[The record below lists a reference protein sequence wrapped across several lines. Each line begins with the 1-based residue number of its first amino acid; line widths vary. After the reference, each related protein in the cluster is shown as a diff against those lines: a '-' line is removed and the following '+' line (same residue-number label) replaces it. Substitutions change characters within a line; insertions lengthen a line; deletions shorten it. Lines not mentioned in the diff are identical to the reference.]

1 MKITT
6 KRVLAVTITVV
17 CALALTLTIGF
28 FPSGKGNNETIS
40 NSDNIQ
46 KQTADSKVE
55 VPKGEDYKSMSKEEL
70 LAVIEEKDAEIDE
83 LVDKVDAS
91 FVIDDLTYLHKGG
104 RCSGAAKLGANLL
117 KLKPCIQVKDGAMG
131 VGKKYRG
138 DYKKCVAEYIK
149 DKLADTDSI
158 DKKRVFVTHTKCDEE
173 VVKLAIDTVKEC
185 FEFDEILETTAGC
198 TVTTHCGPNT
208 LGILFFRKNNLE

>member
-83 LVDKVDAS
+83 LVDKVEA
-91 FVIDDLTYLHKGG
+91 LTILAEQTTN
-104 RCSGAAKLGANLL
+104 SIVVP
-117 KLKPCIQVKDGAMG
+117 KP
-131 VGKKYRG
+131 
-138 DYKKCVAEYIK
+138 
-149 DKLADTDSI
+149 TDSSS
-158 DKKRVFVTHTKCDEE
+158 DDEG
-173 VVKLAIDTVKEC
+173 D
-185 FEFDEILETTAGC
+185 DETTSTSSSSDEDKSGSSPL
-198 TVTTHCGPNT
+198 TSDTG
-208 LGILFFRKNNLE
+208 L